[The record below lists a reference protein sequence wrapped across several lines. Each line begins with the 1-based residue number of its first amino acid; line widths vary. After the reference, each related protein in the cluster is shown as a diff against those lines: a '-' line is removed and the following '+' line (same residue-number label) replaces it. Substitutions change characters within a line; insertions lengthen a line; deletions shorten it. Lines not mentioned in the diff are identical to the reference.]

1 MTYQIETNNWFA
13 QKVIGLL
20 YRLGALQAV
29 SVLREIDENSE
40 AYQAFWV
47 EMAQKETDK
56 GEGRIVS
63 EKEILNLFE

>member
-29 SVLREIDENSE
+29 SVLGEIDENSE